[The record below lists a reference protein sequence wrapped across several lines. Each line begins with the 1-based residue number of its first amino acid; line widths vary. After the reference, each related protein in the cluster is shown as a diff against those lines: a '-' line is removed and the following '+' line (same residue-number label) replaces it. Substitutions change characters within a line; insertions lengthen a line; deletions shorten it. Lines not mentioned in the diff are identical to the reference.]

1 MAAQHRVAFFQ
12 AIEHLDRIQR
22 AQAQPHVACLGAPLL
37 QHQHAGL
44 IATGRAA
51 QSGLGQH
58 QGALASG
65 GLHLHRQG
73 HVFAQKSR
81 GLLNG
86 KLHLN
91 GAALRIHR
99 RSDGQHAGCKALRRK
114 RIGHHPGR
122 LTQLQLF
129 QKSLVHLGHQ
139 LRGPGQR
146 QAEQGLARL
155 HDLPRL
161 HLTHQHARIGGGH
174 QRGLCQAGLCSH
186 RGRLGQRQLGLG
198 LGHLGARI
206 GSGLQLCLRTEL
218 LRPCH
223 VHRPACLVK
232 LRGAVKP
239 LGHQLLHPRQAGAG
253 GLQ

>member
-1 MAAQHRVAFFQ
+1 M
-12 AIEHLDRIQR
+12 
-22 AQAQPHVACLGAPLL
+22 
-37 QHQHAGL
+37 
-44 IATGRAA
+44 
-51 QSGLGQH
+51 
-58 QGALASG
+58 
-65 GLHLHRQG
+65 
-73 HVFAQKSR
+73 
-81 GLLNG
+81 LNR
-86 KLHLN
+86 KLHFN
-91 GAALRIHR
+91 GTALRIHR
-99 RSDGQHAGCKALRRK
+99 WSDGQHAGCKALLRK
-114 RIGHHPGR
+114 GIGHHPGR
-122 LTQLQLF
+122 LAQLQLF

-186 RGRLGQRQLGLG
+186 RGRLGQRQLSLG
-198 LGHLGARI
+198 LGYLSARV
-206 GSGLQLCLRTEL
+206 GVGLQLRLRAEL
-218 LRPCH
+218 LRPRH